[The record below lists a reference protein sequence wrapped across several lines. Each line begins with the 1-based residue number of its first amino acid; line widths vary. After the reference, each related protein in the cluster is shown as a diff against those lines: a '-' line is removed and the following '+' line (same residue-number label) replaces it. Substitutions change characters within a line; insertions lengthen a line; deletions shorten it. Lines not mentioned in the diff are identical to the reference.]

1 MQGRGESGVCKSVG
15 VGLIDVKIYE
25 STIYAIAVKIKIDYF
40 CHIFLSSIVPIVKGL
55 SEDEKTDRRTG
66 GNTDGQ

>member
-25 STIYAIAVKIKIDYF
+25 GTIFVIAVKKIYYF

-55 SEDEKTDRRTG
+55 SEDEKNRRTG